1 MPSVPIE
8 HREFL
13 RKLRRLGFSGPV
25 QVGRYPFMIRGRQK
39 LAIPNPHGKTIDDVK
54 LLKRILRQAGI
65 NDQEWDAA

>member
-8 HREFL
+8 YREFL
-13 RKLRRLGFSGPV
+13 RKFRRLDFSGPF
-25 QVGRYPFMIRGRQK
+25 QVGRHPFMIRGKQK
-39 LAIPNPHGKTIDDVK
+39 IAIPNPHGKTIDDLK